1 MNTDQIIALAIF
13 AAVSSITPGPNNLM
27 LLASGVNFGVQ
38 RSLPHYAGVTSGFL
52 LLILCLGFG
61 LKSVFIAY
69 PQLEV
74 VLRYVGAAY
83 MAWLAWK
90 MANVTDAPK
99 SADGQ
104 LTAKP
109 MTYLSAVAFQWVNPK
124 AIMMAIGAI
133 TTYAPSGSGAWGVL
147 WVGAVFAVIN
157 APMVLSWLLFGSSMR
172 QFLQDPQKRRW
183 FNWIMAALLL
193 ATLYPVFAPLLLS
206 HS

>member
-1 MNTDQIIALAIF
+1 
-13 AAVSSITPGPNNLM
+13 
-27 LLASGVNFGVQ
+27 
-38 RSLPHYAGVTSGFL
+38 
-52 LLILCLGFG
+52 
-61 LKSVFIAY
+61 
-69 PQLEV
+69 
-74 VLRYVGAAY
+74 
-83 MAWLAWK
+83 
-90 MANVTDAPK
+90 
-99 SADGQ
+99 
-104 LTAKP
+104 
-109 MTYLSAVAFQWVNPK
+109 FQWVNPK

-133 TTYAPSGSGAWGVL
+133 TTYSPSGSGAWGVL